1 MVMWLKRVL
10 LFLTLCWSVV
20 ALGKSSADAL
30 LPSHEM
36 DYLDSVQLQVRGLDT
51 FYLARMH
58 EIWVYPKM
66 VFKNKQQER
75 FYWRTV
81 RDVKKTLPFAKMLSK
96 EMLYADKQL
105 SKIDDKRMRKRWWKE
120 HERYLFRKYEQ
131 DFRGMTASQGQM
143 LMKLMDRESDRTSY
157 EIIKHYRGK
166 ASANFWQFIAKLFK
180 NDLKEGYDAADKD
193 RIVERVI
200 NLVEAGQL

>member
-20 ALGKSSADAL
+20 ALGKGSADAL

-75 FYWRTV
+75 FSYHMSRTEELLAQV
-81 RDVKKTLPFAKMLSK
+81 LKKDKEECKACKIILWVLAIVGIIAAVAGIAYAVYRFVKPDYL
-96 EMLYADKQL
+96 EDYEDD
-105 SKIDDKRMRKRWWKE
+105 IDDE
-120 HERYLFRKYEQ
+120 FDYDD
-131 DFRGMTASQGQM
+131 DFFDDDDFEEDFEEA
-143 LMKLMDRESDRTSY
+143 
-157 EIIKHYRGK
+157 
-166 ASANFWQFIAKLFK
+166 
-180 NDLKEGYDAADKD
+180 
-193 RIVERVI
+193 VEEV
-200 NLVEAGQL
+200 VEDTVE